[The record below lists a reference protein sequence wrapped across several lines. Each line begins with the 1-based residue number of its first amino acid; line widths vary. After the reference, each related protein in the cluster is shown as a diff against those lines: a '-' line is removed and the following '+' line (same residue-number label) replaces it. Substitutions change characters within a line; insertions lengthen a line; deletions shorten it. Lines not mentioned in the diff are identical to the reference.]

1 MRSKGQISLNFDYH
15 VSSIIFIP
23 NFVCVLTN
31 KRHSAAGV
39 MPQGLDLGVHGGSKP
54 LAWGFAMAPKEVSPL
69 QAGDHKAAVNRC
81 ESMTNTRH
89 K

>member
-1 MRSKGQISLNFDYH
+1 M
-15 VSSIIFIP
+15 
-23 NFVCVLTN
+23 CVLTN
-31 KRHSAAGV
+31 KRQKTYFHSAAGV
-39 MPQGLDLGVHGGSKP
+39 MPQGLDLGELGWSKT

-69 QAGDHKAAVNRC
+69 QAGDHKAAINTC